1 MTCLIRVN
9 FGINHALD
17 FQKFWN
23 CSRFTRAIS
32 KFLKKDS
39 GNLSQIGVSI
49 AKNFSGNKSFVVN
62 FIPLKIS

>member
-39 GNLSQIGVSI
+39 GNLYQIGVST
-49 AKNFSGNKSFVVN
+49 AKHFSGNKSFVVN